1 MKYRPPSD
9 EEAIAFS
16 KNPILIAIDA
26 IKCMI
31 VDKSADYARGSED
44 TFVNFKETATIT
56 GSTPLKVALTQVG
69 IKMSRISHLEAD
81 SSYVNN
87 ESLYDSYLDLACYAV
102 LALAMKVNLSEEE

>member
-1 MKYRPPSD
+1 MKEMDGALYASGPMPKSPISSALS
-9 EEAIAFS
+9 AIESMVA
-16 KNPILIAIDA
+16 
-26 IKCMI
+26 
-31 VDKSADYARGSED
+31 VKSSDYARGSVD
-44 TFVNFKETATIT
+44 PFVNFKETATIT

-102 LALAMKVNLSEEE
+102 LALAMKVSLSEEE